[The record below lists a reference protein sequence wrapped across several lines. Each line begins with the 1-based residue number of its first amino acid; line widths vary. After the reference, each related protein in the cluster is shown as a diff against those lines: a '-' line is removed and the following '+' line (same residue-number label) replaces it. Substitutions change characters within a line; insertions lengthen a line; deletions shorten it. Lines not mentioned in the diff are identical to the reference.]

1 MAAYRVVFQ
10 DSGNDTRRSDTTYIR
25 VRILRDDRYL
35 GVWFG
40 LLNGRSKL
48 RYLSDPD
55 DASSYESMAPI
66 ALGRAIQDAVENNDF
81 AVPRD
86 VPLHPTSVLTL
97 TPEQHDW
104 VQGDEVMMF
113 EA

>member
-10 DSGNDTRRSDTTYIR
+10 DSGKDTRRSDTSYIR
-25 VRILRDDRYL
+25 VRILKDDRYV

-48 RYLSDPD
+48 RHLSDPD
-55 DASSYESMAPI
+55 DARHYESMAPI
-66 ALGRAIQDAVENNDF
+66 ALARAIQDAVASNDF

-97 TPEQHDW
+97 TPEQHVW
-104 VQGDEVMMF
+104 VHGDEVMTF